1 MEHISLPPFETLWLS
16 AQFNVCHLFEYCHMG
31 GELFFLNHFLV
42 LGKDSMF

>member
-31 GELFFLNHFLV
+31 GELFLKNHFLV

>member
-16 AQFNVCHLFEYCHMG
+16 AQFNVCHPIEYCHMG
-31 GELFFLNHFLV
+31 GELIFLNRLLV